1 MFVKVADDGRVSLED
16 PNNFRAFKVVVAG
29 DPAAIDNARRALMGV
44 ADVSDRDTAWV
55 FEAALRK
62 RPEIAQDAAW
72 QQSLGGMIE
81 KAKPHGWID
90 EARKAIKAHIEWV
103 DASK

>member
-1 MFVKVADDGRVSLED
+1 MFVKVFADGRVSLED
-16 PNNFRAFKVVVAG
+16 PGNFRAFKVVVEG
-29 DPAAIDNARRALMGV
+29 SPDKIDHARRALMGL
-44 ADVSDRDTAWV
+44 ADVSDKDTAWV
-55 FEAALRK
+55 FEAGLRQ
-62 RPEIAQDAAW
+62 RPEVAQDAAW

-103 DASK
+103 SSP